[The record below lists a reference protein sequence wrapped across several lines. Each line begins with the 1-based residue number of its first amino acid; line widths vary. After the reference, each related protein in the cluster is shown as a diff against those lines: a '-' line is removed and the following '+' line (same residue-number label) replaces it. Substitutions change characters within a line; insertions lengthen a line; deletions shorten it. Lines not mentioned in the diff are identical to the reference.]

1 MNGPSF
7 DPADVSDYD
16 DELVANIED
25 VIWTALEHQ
34 AESGMVLYANREM
47 GLLDATGAGVD
58 MTAVAA
64 AVSAIFV
71 DKQGDCSWCH
81 NPCAV
86 DGWKL
91 PPEPA
96 DSAETRD

>member
-1 MNGPSF
+1 MS
-7 DPADVSDYD
+7 ADYD
-16 DELVANIED
+16 DELIANIED
-25 VIWTALEHQ
+25 VIWTALELQ
-34 AESGMVLYANREM
+34 AEQGMGPYVDRDMGMV
-47 GLLDATGAGVD
+47 DASGAGLD

-64 AVSAIFV
+64 AVAAIFV

-91 PPEPA
+91 PLDAAYPV
-96 DSAETRD
+96 ETRDN

>member
-1 MNGPSF
+1 MS
-7 DPADVSDYD
+7 ADYD
-16 DELVANIED
+16 DDLIANIEN
-25 VIWTALEHQ
+25 VIWSALELQ
-34 AESGMVLYANREM
+34 AEQGMGPYVDRDM
-47 GLLDATGAGVD
+47 GMIDASGAGLD

-64 AVSAIFV
+64 AVAAIFV

-91 PPEPA
+91 PLDTA
-96 DSAETRD
+96 YTVETRDN